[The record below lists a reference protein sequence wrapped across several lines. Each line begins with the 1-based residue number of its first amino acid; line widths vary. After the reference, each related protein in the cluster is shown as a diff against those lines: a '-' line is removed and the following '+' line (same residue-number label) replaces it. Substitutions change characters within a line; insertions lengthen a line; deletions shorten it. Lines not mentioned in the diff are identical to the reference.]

1 MLYYVTII
9 VKSYK
14 KLCDSKLFYRIEK
27 DKFFFLTNIG
37 RKLLIVDKKVI
48 IMIVGKKVII
58 MMSLGI
64 IGLL

>member
-1 MLYYVTII
+1 MKNFVILNYFIEL
-9 VKSYK
+9 K
-14 KLCDSKLFYRIEK
+14 KIN
-27 DKFFFLTNIG
+27 FFLTNIG
-37 RKLLIVDKKVI
+37 CKLLIVDKKVI